1 MKGGAGEMGISKRF
15 QIITLLAWLV
25 IVPPGIYLAFT
36 LFPSIEV
43 EWLNMSILFALL
55 FVTMTMPLQL
65 ENITVSFERWITFTI
80 FFQYGVFAE
89 LAFTQIAM
97 LILVLSQKSD
107 LPLMHRFFVNSL
119 IFTLISLASG
129 TLFHY
134 AGGVIG
140 SADFLN
146 ICLFGLIYAI
156 SYSLINSVLMQVYL
170 YFELGI
176 YSFKEKFVVWDFAS
190 TMLLFPFSISLYFLN
205 EEFGNNAI
213 LLIGIPFLLVLLIA
227 RMYHRSDNLNDKL
240 SSAGIIGRELAER
253 LGFED
258 VIRTFI
264 GKLKDVVPYD
274 NAYVLDLRYG
284 EHLVTLMAS
293 ENGVITKD
301 MNGLS
306 FNLEKTVD
314 DGLDSDNTKIFASN
328 KEAKVLKNFKFI
340 QPVES
345 VMTAPIKRNQ
355 KTEGFLILTSKRKN
369 VFRAMEMKIVD
380 VLTGYFAISLVKARY
395 YEKTVEQSER
405 CGLTNLHNFRYLD
418 AKLDEE
424 IIRFHIGDI
433 DSLSVIMLDID
444 HFKSINDTH
453 GHQSGND
460 LLNAL
465 ARLLE
470 SFVPVDATL
479 SRYGGEEFVI
489 VLPNYRESETIK
501 LAEKIR
507 KEVESSIFRVI
518 PDLSKE
524 RKPVDVYMTASI
536 GIANVTKDA
545 EDAKELLR
553 NADRA
558 LYIGG
563 KQAGRNK
570 VGVYGREFVEKL

>member
-1 MKGGAGEMGISKRF
+1 MGISKRF
-15 QIITLLAWLV
+15 QIIIIITWMG
-25 IVPPGIYLAFT
+25 IVPLGIFLALT
-36 LFPSIEV
+36 LFPSREI
-43 EWLNMSILFALL
+43 EWLNLIILFALL
-55 FVTMTMPLQL
+55 FVTLTMPLQL
-65 ENITVSFERWITFTI
+65 KNITISFERWITFTI

-97 LILVLSQKSD
+97 LILVFSQKSD
-107 LPLMHRFFVNSL
+107 LPLAHRFFVNSI

-140 SADFLN
+140 STDFSN

-156 SYSLINSVLMQVYL
+156 SYSMINSVLMQVYL
-170 YFELGI
+170 YFELGV

-190 TMLLFPFSISLYFLN
+190 TMLLLPFSIALYFLN
-205 EEFGNNAI
+205 EHFGNHAI
-213 LLIGIPFLLVLLIA
+213 LLIGIPFLLVLVIA

-240 SSAGIIGRELAER
+240 SSAGIIGRELADR

-274 NAYVLDLRYG
+274 NAYVLDLRNG
-284 EHLVTLMAS
+284 EHLITLMAS
-293 ENGVITKD
+293 ENGIITKD
-301 MNGLS
+301 TNGLS

-314 DGLDSDNTKIFASN
+314 DGLDMDNPKIFGTQKA
-328 KEAKVLKNFKFI
+328 ARVLNNFTFI

-369 VFRAMEMKIVD
+369 VFQTMEMKIVD
-380 VLTGYFAISLVKARY
+380 VLTGYFAISLVKARF

-418 AKLDEE
+418 SKLDEE
-424 IIRFHIGDI
+424 ITRFQIGEI
-433 DSLSVIMLDID
+433 NSLSVIMLDID

-470 SFVPVDATL
+470 SFVPIDATL

-489 VLPNYRESETIK
+489 VLPSYVESETIK

-507 KEVESSIFRVI
+507 NEVESSIFRVI
-518 PDLSKE
+518 PDLSE
-524 RKPVDVYMTASI
+524 ESKPVDVHMTVSI
-536 GIANVTKDA
+536 GIANVTEDA
-545 EDAKELLR
+545 TDATDAKELLR

-570 VGVYGREFVEKL
+570 VGVYGRTYVETL

>member
-1 MKGGAGEMGISKRF
+1 MEISKRF
-15 QIITLLAWLV
+15 QISTLIAWIV
-25 IVPPGIYLAFT
+25 IVPPGIFLAFT
-36 LFPSIEV
+36 LFPSIKI
-43 EWLNMSILFALL
+43 EWLNLSILFALL

-65 ENITVSFERWITFTI
+65 KNITVSFERWITFTI

-89 LAFTQIAM
+89 LVFTQIAM
-97 LILVLSQKSD
+97 LILVFSQKSD
-107 LPLMHRFFVNSL
+107 LPHMHRFFVNSL

-134 AGGVIG
+134 AGGEVG

-205 EEFGNNAI
+205 KQFDNNAI

-227 RMYHRSDNLNDKL
+227 RLYHRSDNLNDKL

-274 NAYVLDLRYG
+274 NAYVLDLRNG
-284 EHLVTLMAS
+284 EHLITLMAS
-293 ENGVITKD
+293 ENGIITKD
-301 MNGLS
+301 MTGLS

-314 DGLDSDNTKIFASN
+314 DGLDMDNPKIFATQ
-328 KEAKVLKNFKFI
+328 KEAMALNNFKFH
-340 QPVES
+340 QPMES

-395 YEKTVEQSER
+395 YEKTVEQSVR
-405 CGLTNLHNFRYLD
+405 CGLTSLHNYRYLD
-418 AKLDEE
+418 TKLDEE
-424 IIRFHIGDI
+424 IQRFQIGTI
-433 DSLSVIMLDID
+433 NSLAVLMLDID

-460 LLNAL
+460 LLKAL

-470 SFVPVDATL
+470 SFVPIDATL

-489 VLPNYRESETIK
+489 VLPNYGESETGE

-507 KEVESSIFRVI
+507 EEVESSIFRII
-518 PDLSKE
+518 PDLSKDRE
-524 RKPVDVYMTASI
+524 PVDVCMTVSI
-536 GIANVTKDA
+536 GVANVTKDA
-545 EDAKELLR
+545 KDAKELLR

-570 VGVYGREFVEKL
+570 VGVYGREYIETL

>member
-1 MKGGAGEMGISKRF
+1 MEISKRF
-15 QIITLLAWLV
+15 QISTLIAWIV
-25 IVPPGIYLAFT
+25 IVPPGIFLAFT
-36 LFPSIEV
+36 LFPSIKI
-43 EWLNMSILFALL
+43 EWLNLSILFALL

-65 ENITVSFERWITFTI
+65 KNITVSFERWITFTI

-89 LAFTQIAM
+89 LVFTQIAM
-97 LILVLSQKSD
+97 LILVFSQKSD
-107 LPLMHRFFVNSL
+107 LPHMHRFFVNSL

-134 AGGVIG
+134 AGGEVG
-140 SADFLN
+140 STDFLN

-205 EEFGNNAI
+205 GQFGNNAI

-227 RMYHRSDNLNDKL
+227 RLYHRSDNLNDKL

-274 NAYVLDLRYG
+274 NAYVLDLRNG
-284 EHLVTLMAS
+284 EHLITLMAS
-293 ENGVITKD
+293 ENGIITKD
-301 MNGLS
+301 MTGLS

-314 DGLDSDNTKIFASN
+314 DGLDMDNPKIFATQ
-328 KEAKVLKNFKFI
+328 KEAMALNNFKFN

-395 YEKTVEQSER
+395 YEKTVEQSVR
-405 CGLTNLHNFRYLD
+405 CGLTSLHNYRYLD
-418 AKLDEE
+418 TKLDEE
-424 IIRFHIGDI
+424 IQRYHIGTI
-433 DSLSVIMLDID
+433 NSLAVLMLDID

-460 LLNAL
+460 LLKAL

-470 SFVPVDATL
+470 SFVPIDATL

-489 VLPNYRESETIK
+489 VLPNYGESETGE

-507 KEVESSIFRVI
+507 EEVESSIFRII

-524 RKPVDVYMTASI
+524 REPVDVCMTVSI
-536 GIANVTKDA
+536 GVANVTKDA
-545 EDAKELLR
+545 KDAKELLR

-570 VGVYGREFVEKL
+570 VGVYGRKYVETL

>member
-1 MKGGAGEMGISKRF
+1 MEISKRF
-15 QIITLLAWLV
+15 QISTLIAWIV
-25 IVPPGIYLAFT
+25 IVPPGIFLAFT
-36 LFPSIEV
+36 LFPSIKI
-43 EWLNMSILFALL
+43 EWLNLSILFALL

-65 ENITVSFERWITFTI
+65 KNITVSFERWITFTI

-89 LAFTQIAM
+89 LVFTQIAM
-97 LILVLSQKSD
+97 LILVFSQKSD
-107 LPLMHRFFVNSL
+107 LPHMHRFFVNSL

-134 AGGVIG
+134 AGGEVG

-205 EEFGNNAI
+205 KQFDNNAI

-227 RMYHRSDNLNDKL
+227 RLYHRSDNLNDKL

-274 NAYVLDLRYG
+274 NAYVLDLRNG
-284 EHLVTLMAS
+284 EHLITLMAS
-293 ENGVITKD
+293 ENGIITKD
-301 MNGLS
+301 MTGLS

-314 DGLDSDNTKIFASN
+314 DGLDMDNPKIFATQ
-328 KEAKVLKNFKFI
+328 KEAMALNNFKFH
-340 QPVES
+340 QPMES

-395 YEKTVEQSER
+395 YEKTVEQSVR
-405 CGLTNLHNFRYLD
+405 CGLTSLHNYRYLD
-418 AKLDEE
+418 TKLDEE
-424 IIRFHIGDI
+424 IQRFQIGTI
-433 DSLSVIMLDID
+433 NSLAVLMLDID

-460 LLNAL
+460 LLKAL

-470 SFVPVDATL
+470 SFVPIDATL

-489 VLPNYRESETIK
+489 VLPNYGENETGE

-507 KEVESSIFRVI
+507 EEVESSIFRII
-518 PDLSKE
+518 PDLSKDRE
-524 RKPVDVYMTASI
+524 PVDVCMTVSI
-536 GIANVTKDA
+536 GVANVTKDA
-545 EDAKELLR
+545 KDAKELLR

-570 VGVYGREFVEKL
+570 VGVYGREYVETL

>member
-1 MKGGAGEMGISKRF
+1 MTNF
-15 QIITLLAWLV
+15 LL
-25 IVPPGIYLAFT
+25 
-36 LFPSIEV
+36 
-43 EWLNMSILFALL
+43 
-55 FVTMTMPLQL
+55 
-65 ENITVSFERWITFTI
+65 R
-80 FFQYGVFAE
+80 
-89 LAFTQIAM
+89 
-97 LILVLSQKSD
+97 VLSG
-107 LPLMHRFFVNSL
+107 VNL
-119 IFTLISLASG
+119 LSG
-129 TLFHY
+129 
-134 AGGVIG
+134 
-140 SADFLN
+140 
-146 ICLFGLIYAI
+146 
-156 SYSLINSVLMQVYL
+156 
-170 YFELGI
+170 
-176 YSFKEKFVVWDFAS
+176 
-190 TMLLFPFSISLYFLN
+190 
-205 EEFGNNAI
+205 
-213 LLIGIPFLLVLLIA
+213 
-227 RMYHRSDNLNDKL
+227 
-240 SSAGIIGRELAER
+240 

-274 NAYVLDLRYG
+274 NAYVLDLRHG
-284 EHLVTLMAS
+284 EHLITLMAS

-314 DGLDSDNTKIFASN
+314 DGLDKDNPKIFATQ
-328 KEAKVLKNFKFI
+328 KEAKALNNFKFI

-433 DSLSVIMLDID
+433 NSLSVLMLDID

-470 SFVPVDATL
+470 SFVPMDATL

-489 VLPNYRESETIK
+489 VLPNYGESETIK

-507 KEVESSIFRVI
+507 K
-518 PDLSKE
+518 
-524 RKPVDVYMTASI
+524 
-536 GIANVTKDA
+536 
-545 EDAKELLR
+545 
-553 NADRA
+553 
-558 LYIGG
+558 
-563 KQAGRNK
+563 
-570 VGVYGREFVEKL
+570 

>member
-1 MKGGAGEMGISKRF
+1 MGISKRF
-15 QIITLLAWLV
+15 QAITLIAWIV
-25 IVPPGIYLAFT
+25 IVPPGIFFAFT
-36 LFPSIEV
+36 SFPSIEI
-43 EWLNMSILFALL
+43 EWLNLGVLFALL

-65 ENITVSFERWITFTI
+65 KNITVSFERWITFTI

-89 LAFTQIAM
+89 LIFTQIAM
-97 LILVLSQKSD
+97 LILVFSQKSD
-107 LPLMHRFFVNSL
+107 LPPMHRFFVNSL

-140 SADFLN
+140 STDFLN
-146 ICLFGLIYAI
+146 ICIFGLIYAT
-156 SYSLINSVLMQVYL
+156 SYSLINSVLMQIYL
-170 YFELGI
+170 YLELGI
-176 YSFKEKFVVWDFAS
+176 YSFKEKFIVWDFAT
-190 TMLLFPFSISLYFLN
+190 TMMLFPFSISLYFLY
-205 EEFGNNAI
+205 EHFGNNSI

-227 RMYHRSDNLNDKL
+227 RMYNQSANLNVKL

-274 NAYVLDLRYG
+274 NAYVLDLRNG
-284 EHLVTLMAS
+284 EHLITLMAS
-293 ENGVITKD
+293 ENGIITKD
-301 MNGLS
+301 TNGLS

-314 DGLDSDNTKIFASN
+314 DGLDMDNPKIFGTQ
-328 KEAKVLKNFKFI
+328 KEARALYNFKFI

-369 VFRAMEMKIVD
+369 IFQTMEMKIVD
-380 VLTGYFAISLVKARY
+380 VLTGYFAISLVKARF

-418 AKLDEE
+418 TKLDEE
-424 IIRFHIGDI
+424 ITRFQIGDI
-433 DSLSVIMLDID
+433 NSLSVLMLDID
-444 HFKSINDTH
+444 HFKSINDTY

-470 SFVPVDATL
+470 SFVPIDATL

-489 VLPNYRESETIK
+489 VLPSYVESETIK

-507 KEVESSIFRVI
+507 NEVESSIFRVI

-524 RKPVDVYMTASI
+524 SKPVDVHMTVSI
-536 GIANVTKDA
+536 GIANVTEDA
-545 EDAKELLR
+545 TDAKELLR

-570 VGVYGREFVEKL
+570 VGVYGRTFVETV

>member
-1 MKGGAGEMGISKRF
+1 MVISRRF
-15 QIITLLAWLV
+15 QIITFITWIG
-25 IVPPGIYLAFT
+25 IVPPGIFLAFI
-36 LFPSIEV
+36 LFPSKEI
-43 EWLNMSILFALL
+43 EWLNLIILFALL

-65 ENITVSFERWITFTI
+65 NNITVSFERWITFTI

-97 LILVLSQKSD
+97 LILVFSTKSD
-107 LPLMHRFFVNSL
+107 LPLLHRFCVNSI

-129 TLFHY
+129 TLFHF

-140 SADFLN
+140 STDFSN

-156 SYSLINSVLMQVYL
+156 SYTTINCVLMQVYL

-176 YSFKEKFVVWDFAS
+176 YSLKEKFVLWDFAS
-190 TMLLFPFSISLYFLN
+190 TMILLPFSISLYFLY
-205 EEFGNNAI
+205 EHFGNNAI

-227 RMYHRSDNLNDKL
+227 RMYNRSDNLNDKL
-240 SSAGIIGRELAER
+240 SFAGIIGRELAER

-264 GKLKDVVPYD
+264 EKLKDVVPYD
-274 NAYVLDLRYG
+274 NAYVLDLRNG
-284 EHLVTLMAS
+284 EHLITLMAS
-293 ENGVITKD
+293 EYGVITKKV
-301 MNGLS
+301 NGLS
-306 FNLEKTVD
+306 FKQKKTED
-314 DGLDSDNTKIFASN
+314 DGLDTDNPKIFATQ
-328 KEAKVLKNFKFI
+328 KEARVLNNFEFL
-340 QPVES
+340 QRVES

-355 KTEGFLILTSKRKN
+355 KTEGFLILTSSRKN
-369 VFRAMEMKIVD
+369 VFQALEMKIVD

-395 YEKTVEQSER
+395 YEKTVEQSVR
-405 CGLTNLHNFRYLD
+405 CGLTGLHNFRYLNS
-418 AKLDEE
+418 KLDEE
-424 IIRFHIGDI
+424 IIRFHIGEI
-433 DSLSVIMLDID
+433 NSLSVLMLDID
-444 HFKSINDTH
+444 HFKSINDTY

-460 LLNAL
+460 LLKAL

-470 SFVPVDATL
+470 SFVPVEAIL

-489 VLPNYRESETIK
+489 VLPNYGKSETTK

-507 KEVESSIFRVI
+507 NEVELSTFRII

-524 RKPVDVYMTASI
+524 REPVDIHMTVSI
-536 GIANVTKDA
+536 GVACVPEDA
-545 EDAKELLR
+545 GDAKELLR

-570 VGVYGREFVEKL
+570 VGVYGNEWIETL

>member
-1 MKGGAGEMGISKRF
+1 MEISKRF
-15 QIITLLAWLV
+15 QISTLIAWIV
-25 IVPPGIYLAFT
+25 IVPPGIFLAFR
-36 LFPSIEV
+36 LFPSIEI
-43 EWLNMSILFALL
+43 EWLNLSILFALL
-55 FVTMTMPLQL
+55 FVTMIMPLQL
-65 ENITVSFERWITFTI
+65 KKITVSFERWITFTI

-89 LAFTQIAM
+89 MAFMQIAL
-97 LILVLSQKSD
+97 LILVFSTKSD
-107 LPLMHRFFVNSL
+107 LPLLHRFFVNSL
-119 IFTLISLASG
+119 IFTLVSLASG

-140 SADFLN
+140 STDFLD
-146 ICLFGLIYAI
+146 ICLFGLVYAI
-156 SYSLINSVLMQVYL
+156 SYSVINSVLMQLYL
-170 YFELGI
+170 YFEIGI
-176 YSFKEKFVVWDFAS
+176 YSFREKFVGWDFAS
-190 TMLLFPFSISLYFLN
+190 TMLLLPFSISLYFLN
-205 EEFGNNAI
+205 LQFGNHAI
-213 LLIGIPFLLVLLIA
+213 FLIGIPFLLVLLIA
-227 RMYHRSDNLNDKL
+227 RMYNRSDNLNDKL

-264 GKLKDVVPYD
+264 QKLEDVVPYD
-274 NAYVLDLRYG
+274 NAYVLDLRNG
-284 EHLVTLMAS
+284 EHLITLMAS
-293 ENGVITKD
+293 ENGVITKN

-314 DGLDSDNTKIFASN
+314 DGLDTDNPKIFSTK
-328 KEAKVLKNFKFI
+328 KEAKTLNNFKFL
-340 QPVES
+340 QSVES

-369 VFRAMEMKIVD
+369 VFQAMEMKIVD

-405 CGLTNLHNFRYLD
+405 CGLTKLHNFRYLD

-424 IIRFHIGDI
+424 IIRFHTGDI
-433 DSLSVIMLDID
+433 NSLAVLILDID
-444 HFKSINDTH
+444 HFKLINDTH

-460 LLNAL
+460 LLKAL

-470 SFVPVDATL
+470 PFVPMDATL

-489 VLPNYRESETIK
+489 VLPSYGKSETIQ
-501 LAEKIR
+501 LAEEIR
-507 KEVESSIFRVI
+507 REVESSIFRII
-518 PDLSKE
+518 PDLSKKRE
-524 RKPVDVYMTASI
+524 PVDVHMTVSI
-536 GIANVTKDA
+536 GVACVPEDA
-545 EDAKELLR
+545 GDAKELLR

-570 VGVYGREFVEKL
+570 VGVYGEKEIVSI

>member
-1 MKGGAGEMGISKRF
+1 MGISKRL
-15 QIITLLAWLV
+15 QIITLIAWIV
-25 IVPPGIYLAFT
+25 IVPPGIFLAFR
-36 LFPSIEV
+36 LFPSIEI
-43 EWLNMSILFALL
+43 EWMNLSILFALL
-55 FVTMTMPLQL
+55 IVTMTMPLQL
-65 ENITVSFERWITFTI
+65 KNITVSFERWITFTI

-89 LAFTQIAM
+89 LAFMQIAL
-97 LILVLSQKSD
+97 LILVFTTKSD
-107 LPLMHRFFVNSL
+107 LPLLHRFFVNSL
-119 IFTLISLASG
+119 IFTLVSLASG

-140 SADFLN
+140 STDFSN
-146 ICLFGLIYAI
+146 ICLFGLFYAI
-156 SYSLINSVLMQVYL
+156 SYSVINSVLMQLYL
-170 YFELGI
+170 YFEMGVYL
-176 YSFKEKFVVWDFAS
+176 FKEKFVVWDFAS

-205 EEFGNNAI
+205 KQFGNNAI

-227 RMYHRSDNLNDKL
+227 RLYHRSDNLNDKL

-274 NAYVLDLRYG
+274 NAYVLDLRNG
-284 EHLVTLMAS
+284 EHLITLMAS
-293 ENGVITKD
+293 ENGIITKD
-301 MNGLS
+301 MTGLS

-314 DGLDSDNTKIFASN
+314 DGLDMDNPKIFGTQ
-328 KEAKVLKNFKFI
+328 KEAKVLNNLKFI

-405 CGLTNLHNFRYLD
+405 CGLTKLHNFRYLD

-424 IIRFHIGDI
+424 IIRFHTGDI
-433 DSLSVIMLDID
+433 NSLTVLMLDID
-444 HFKSINDTH
+444 HFKLINDTH

-460 LLNAL
+460 LLKAL

-470 SFVPVDATL
+470 PFVPMDATL

-489 VLPNYRESETIK
+489 VLPSYGKSETIK

-507 KEVESSIFRVI
+507 QEVESSAFLII

-524 RKPVDVYMTASI
+524 RKSVDVHMTVSI
-536 GIANVTKDA
+536 GVASVPEDA
-545 EDAKELLR
+545 GDAKELLR

-563 KQAGRNK
+563 KQAGRNR
-570 VGVYGREFVEKL
+570 VGVYGRNYVETL